1 LKRVEGAEKIV
12 GGRQRH
18 LVDKALCRGDRAPI
32 KGGDPSRK
40 RIDKAVQLR
49 VGIVKDAKP
58 KVYKG
63 APHGMCTTRKDEVNE
78 DLLAFVKN

>member
-1 LKRVEGAEKIV
+1 MPIGASAMLASK
-12 GGRQRH
+12 
-18 LVDKALCRGDRAPI
+18 
-32 KGGDPSRK
+32 
-40 RIDKAVQLR
+40 
-49 VGIVKDAKP
+49 IVKDAKP